1 MAGRMGGERV
11 TVQNLTVYSVDAEK
25 GLILVRGAVPGA
37 AGGVVLLSLTRP
49 PAEPGAATGLAWP
62 KAGRAAGCRYRP

>member
-11 TVQNLTVYSVDAEK
+11 TVQNLDVHSVDAEQ

-37 AGGVVLLSLTRP
+37 AGGVVLITT
-49 PAEPGAATGLAWP
+49 AAKEGA
-62 KAGRAAGCRYRP
+62 K